1 MGEFIREHEHAYTN
15 MVVLQYIYITVTGLL
30 CRKYS
35 D

>member
-1 MGEFIREHEHAYTN
+1 MGEFIREHVYTN
-15 MVVLQYIYITVTGLL
+15 MVVLQYNITVTGLL